1 MTIGRFPVNGI
12 VMNKIMLMSLLL
24 ILQLL
29 WATHLFAE
37 DKRFVA
43 QVVDGKQTVEIIGGD
58 YFFDPNVVVL
68 QVNVPVEFKAKKEKG
83 VVPHDLVILA
93 PEAGIDVNIGL
104 KSDWQTVTFVPT
116 RVGTYPMECQK
127 KLLWFESHKEKGM
140 EGRIEVIQ

>member
-1 MTIGRFPVNGI
+1 MAIGRFPVRGP

-24 ILQLL
+24 TLQLFWVTL
-29 WATHLFAE
+29 LFAV

-43 QVVDGKQTVEIIGGD
+43 EVVDGKQTIEIIGGE
-58 YFFDPNVVVL
+58 YFFDPNVIVL
-68 QVNVPVEFKAKKEKG
+68 QVNVPVEFKVRKEKG
-83 VVPHDLVILA
+83 MVPHDLVISA

-104 KSDWQTVTFVPT
+104 KSDWQTITFVPT
-116 RVGTYPMECQK
+116 RVGIYPMKCQK